1 MELNKKDIKITKGL
15 AIVSMVVLH
24 LFCRKGADVY
34 GTPLLWINNDTP
46 FVYYL
51 GFLAEICVPM
61 YCLCSGYA
69 HYRLG
74 ETNGL
79 TVKRN
84 SKRILKF
91 LINFWIVLIIFSV
104 AGIIAKSDTIPVSFS
119 TFLGNAFLYNITYNG
134 AWWFV
139 PTYVLL
145 VCLSFPLF
153 KLVNKV
159 NGIILFIIGS
169 GQLMFFWLFDSTIK
183 DYLSVNTFMALVAT
197 QIINLV
203 GDVLFTYICGMLI
216 AKYNVVSFI
225 KTKKIK
231 NIWLLVALLLVSVAI
246 CIVQKAIL
254 MPYYAIFVF
263 LIFNSLNKSKAVINT
278 FDFLGTHSTNIWLVH
293 MFFYLKLFDGLVQT
307 LRYPILMCLGLI
319 FISIAISIIINY
331 IFKYA
336 LNISKLSS

>member
-1 MELNKKDIKITKGL
+1 MELSKKDIKITKGL

-34 GTPLLWINNDTP
+34 GAPLLWINSDTP

-74 ETNGL
+74 ETKGL

-84 SKRILKF
+84 SKRVLKF

-104 AGIIAKSDTIPVSFS
+104 IGIIAKSDTIPVSFS
-119 TFLGNAFLYNITYNG
+119 AFFGNAFLYNITYNG

-153 KLVNKV
+153 KLVNNV
-159 NGIILFIIGS
+159 NGIVLFIIGS
-169 GQLMFFWLFDSTIK
+169 GQLLFFWLFDSTIK
-183 DYLSVNTFMALVAT
+183 EYLSVNTVMALATT

-216 AKYNVVSFI
+216 AKHNVVSFI
-225 KTKKIK
+225 KKKNIK
-231 NIWLLVALLLVSVAI
+231 NIWLLTTLLLVSVAI

-263 LIFNSLNKSKAVINT
+263 LIFNSLNKSKAVVNT

-293 MFFYLKLFDGLVQT
+293 MFFYLTLFTGLVQN
-307 LRYPILMCLGLI
+307 LKYPLFIFAGLMAIC
-319 FISIAISIIINY
+319 IAISYIINY
-331 IFKYA
+331 IYIRILK
-336 LNISKLSS
+336 ITKLG